1 LQKGKTDLQAES
13 ELGLSDAQRTNAIRL
28 IGTLPIQQRQEIF
41 TKILSDCPSAMIQCN
56 VIESWVPGQA
66 VLQKLATEYLDGT
79 NPLVEQS
86 IFKALIRNESGA
98 KLLLERIE
106 QKGLG
111 SSSIPAWVWQALR
124 AFPTDTIKKRA
135 QALSPVS
142 EVSWES
148 VASKLGESHFRKLCA
163 SCHRAMDIGIAIG
176 PSLDSYRVRPNE
188 AIALAVAEP
197 SREMDPKYEQQQI
210 RTKDGEV
217 AAGILISSSQDQVTL
232 LTAQNQ
238 SVSISKNDVEQW
250 KSSGKSLM
258 PDGMLKELDPK
269 ALNDLIAFLRL
280 VPNP

>member
-1 LQKGKTDLQAES
+1 ME
-13 ELGLSDAQRTNAIRL
+13 
-28 IGTLPIQQRQEIF
+28 
-41 TKILSDCPSAMIQCN
+41 
-56 VIESWVPGQA
+56 
-66 VLQKLATEYLDGT
+66 
-79 NPLVEQS
+79 
-86 IFKALIRNESGA
+86 
-98 KLLLERIE
+98 
-106 QKGLG
+106 
-111 SSSIPAWVWQALR
+111 
-124 AFPTDTIKKRA
+124 
-135 QALSPVS
+135 
-142 EVSWES
+142 
-148 VASKLGESHFRKLCA
+148 
-163 SCHRAMDIGIAIG
+163 IGIAIG

-280 VPNP
+280 VPNR